1 MMLLDMHMWERRSG
15 QSVED
20 ALRHNRPCDLKLRS
34 EHQGESIAF
43 RDNEKGFV
51 TTSDNQKYAPIYYY
65 GFR

>member
-1 MMLLDMHMWERRSG
+1 M
-15 QSVED
+15 
-20 ALRHNRPCDLKLRS
+20 RHNRPCDLKLHS